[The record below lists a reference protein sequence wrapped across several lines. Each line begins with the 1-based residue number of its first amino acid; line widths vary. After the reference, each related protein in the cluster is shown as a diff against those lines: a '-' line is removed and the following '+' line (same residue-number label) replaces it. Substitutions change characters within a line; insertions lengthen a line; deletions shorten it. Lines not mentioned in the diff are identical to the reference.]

1 MKQTPNGTTNMVKKY
16 NSLVFQVLFALEEAF
31 PLLICGKFLKNPFS
45 ALCVSFYHLDM
56 CPSTTQYN
64 FASYEWNH
72 ILHILLC
79 PVFECY
85 FVRFIQTTYNVWV
98 IHFHCCMESH
108 PMYADDVSMFLNVL
122 CYFRPLYC
130 VHVFSSE
137 YASPFWT
144 QLKYPSFVKSFLNDH
159 SPLLNSQ
166 SAKYK
171 WGQITAGL
179 TPVC

>member
-1 MKQTPNGTTNMVKKY
+1 MLSGISTVEITQLHVLYHSSKYSSPWRKPSLFSSVVTFKRILFLLFVYHFTTWICVPQLPSIILLLMNGIIFY
-16 NSLVFQVLFALEEAF
+16 IFFCVLFL
-31 PLLICGKFLKNPFS
+31 N
-45 ALCVSFYHLDM
+45 V
-56 CPSTTQYN
+56 
-64 FASYEWNH
+64 
-72 ILHILLC
+72 ILLDSSRPRTMC
-79 PVFECY
+79 GS
-85 FVRFIQTTYNVWV
+85 FISTAVWNP
-98 IHFHCCMESH
+98 ILCTQM
-108 PMYADDVSMFLNVL
+108 MFLNVL
-122 CYFRPLYC
+122 CYFMPLYC